1 MGSAIR
7 ELGFEVFSYGLFTK
21 GTDKETLVVINQP
34 VVRLPSSPGDI
45 VSADDD
51 GVMVVPKATSAPVVK
66 TQHELKRRFLG
77 REVRMLDMS
86 AILNGGG

>member
-1 MGSAIR
+1 MFWQETSGATGSAIR

-21 GTDKETLVVINQP
+21 GTVKQTLGVINQP

-51 GVMVVPKATSAPVVK
+51 GVMVVPKVSAAVVK
-66 TQHELKRRFLG
+66 IAARIETPLSR
-77 REVRMLDMS
+77 
-86 AILNGGG
+86 A

>member
-1 MGSAIR
+1 MQKQRLTSGATGSAIR

-34 VVRLPSSPGDI
+34 VARLPSSPGDI

-51 GVMVVPKATSAPVVK
+51 GVMVVPKATSAPVMK
-66 TQHELKRRFLG
+66 IAARIETPLSR
-77 REVRMLDMS
+77 
-86 AILNGGG
+86 A